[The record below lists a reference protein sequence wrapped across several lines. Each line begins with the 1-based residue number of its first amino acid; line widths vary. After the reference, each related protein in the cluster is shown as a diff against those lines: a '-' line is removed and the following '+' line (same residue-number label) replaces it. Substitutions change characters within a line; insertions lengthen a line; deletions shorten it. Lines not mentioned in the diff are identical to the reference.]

1 MLNEEYQN
9 VIIVSKTDIAN
20 AQADVIVNSSNGV
33 GYMGGK
39 RSIKKR
45 CRGVAES
52 LNYYTKG
59 EIEREAMQKA
69 RRFPFVSS
77 WICGTAKG
85 GYFITGP
92 HRLDCKCVFHAVTM
106 SKPASRSSYQTVKKT
121 LDHLGTF
128 LNDNDYRTVALPML
142 GCGNGA
148 LDPKHVLH
156 MIQEF
161 AKDFPLITFY
171 VYLGAD

>member
-1 MLNEEYQN
+1 MDAYIPMAKARGFTL
-9 VIIVSKTDIAN
+9 IL
-20 AQADVIVNSSNGV
+20 VNSSNGV

-39 RSIKKR
+39 RSVKKK

-59 EIEREAMQKA
+59 EIEKEAMQKA

-85 GYFITGP
+85 EYFITKP
-92 HRLDCKCVFHAVTM
+92 HGLDCQCVFHAVTM

-121 LDHLGTF
+121 LDHLGAF
-128 LNDNDYRTVALPML
+128 LNDNDYRTAALPML

-156 MIQEF
+156 MISEF
-161 AKDFPLITFY
+161 AKDFPLITFHL
-171 VYLGAD
+171 YLGAD